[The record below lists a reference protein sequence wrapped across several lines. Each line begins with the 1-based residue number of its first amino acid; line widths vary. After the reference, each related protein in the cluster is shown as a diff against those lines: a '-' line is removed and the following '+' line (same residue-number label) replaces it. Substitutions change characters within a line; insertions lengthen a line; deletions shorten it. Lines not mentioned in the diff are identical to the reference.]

1 MRTMTGVRTH
11 KLATARLEFSRDR
24 RLRSGLHLATVA
36 ALVVLALAL
45 GARFYL
51 DGDAPASRLAA
62 MQRENATLRADL
74 ARVRTELEL
83 ERSAHAA
90 VAGQVAELN
99 ERAGQLKAQV
109 DFFNT
114 QSGRPGKA
122 R

>member
-1 MRTMTGVRTH
+1 
-11 KLATARLEFSRDR
+11 
-24 RLRSGLHLATVA
+24 
-36 ALVVLALAL
+36 
-45 GARFYL
+45 
-51 DGDAPASRLAA
+51 

-114 QSGRPGKA
+114 QSGRSGKP